1 MLSDRLWEIVVGADW
16 RLMTDEYKGL
26 AVAAF
31 VVAAVL
37 IWVWTRTRKRMRT
50 IEARLSRIETQLIK
64 MQNEINAVLQ
74 IQVPLITQL
83 NAKSR
88 MRFDPS
94 NAAVEMGGGVIPKL
108 TISPPTTPAQPENTN
123 SAKLRG

>member
-50 IEARLSRIETQLIK
+50 IEARLSRIESQLIK

-88 MRFDPS
+88 LKFDPS
-94 NAAVEMGGGVIPKL
+94 NAAAEMGGGVIAEL
-108 TISPPTTPAQPENTN
+108 TISPPTTPAQPE
-123 SAKLRG
+123 SANR